1 MINNPL
7 WERQI
12 AISQVQLE
20 VMMMELQMEF
30 EQGASV
36 YGVKNNGTKIRSQ
49 ETGQPANVGGQVR
62 DITASTTGEQRNQIP
77 NSGTDNQNPY

>member
-1 MINNPL
+1 MIQNPL

-12 AISQVQLE
+12 AISKVQLE

-36 YGVKNNGTKIRSQ
+36 YGVKNNGTKVYSSR
-49 ETGQPANVGGQVR
+49 EGQPADPGQEVR
-62 DITASTTGEQRNQIP
+62 DVTAGITSEQRNQNP
-77 NSGTDNQNPY
+77 NGGADNQSSY